1 MFELSQKAND
11 KARLIAGLKYQVT
24 LLNDNAELLA
34 KVYPELDHDN
44 LELADM
50 AEITQTWI
58 DRILDHV

>member
-11 KARLIAGLKYQVT
+11 KARLIGGLKYQVT
-24 LLNDNAELLA
+24 LMLDNAKLLT

-50 AEITQTWI
+50 AKVTQTWI